1 MAKKKHRPAFAAARE
16 PDARERII
24 DLYRSYR
31 DKDGRSRRE
40 QLELAAAWRRER
52 FAAQDKALAALEE
65 WLTLLFAAEPTLEKD
80 REFDFELGMAATPPK
95 DETERAERR
104 AHFEHHL
111 SAEQDESRSELAEFA
126 RAVSLL
132 AEYRKPAPPQLTPRQ
147 RLIAEASEWLDPRG
161 VSEVVNGATRA
172 EDGLASVSV
181 DMTTLRNLGVLAGVE
196 HDQAVVRNRELVS
209 TAPHV
214 HDETCGC
221 GDESLPA
228 PAQSR

>member
-1 MAKKKHRPAFAAARE
+1 MAKKRHRPAFAAARE
-16 PDARERII
+16 PDARKRII
-24 DLYRSYR
+24 ELYKSYR

-65 WLTLLFAAEPTLEKD
+65 WLTLLFAAEATLERD

-95 DETERAERR
+95 DEAERAERR

-111 SAEQDESRSELAEFA
+111 SAEQNESRSEMAEFA

-132 AEYRKPAPPQLTPRQ
+132 SEYRRPAPPQLTPRQ

-161 VSEVVNGATRA
+161 VSEVVNGAARI
-172 EDGLASVSV
+172 EDGLGSVSV
-181 DMTTLRNLGVLAGVE
+181 DMTTLRNLGVLPGVD
-196 HDQAVVRNRELVS
+196 HDQTVVRNRQLVS
-209 TAPHV
+209 TTPHA
-214 HDETCGC
+214 HDETCECCDG
-221 GDESLPA
+221 SLPV
-228 PAQSR
+228 PSQSR